1 MIIKGIT
8 GIFVGPKRRPKQ
20 YRAVDAPYAVGGN
33 AGFYIA
39 SRPRPYPL
47 TAPQRRVRD
56 AAKECG
62 IHKGI
67 SKRELMTAMTEC
79 VGPRMRRGG

>member
-8 GIFVGPKRRPKQ
+8 GIFVGPKRRPAQ
-20 YRAVDAPYAVGGN
+20 YRARDAAYPTGGN

-47 TAPQRRVRD
+47 TSQQRKVRD
-56 AAKECG
+56 TAKDCG
-62 IHKGI
+62 IQKGI
-67 SKRELMTAMTEC
+67 SKERLQTAMVEC
-79 VGPRMRRGG
+79 VGPRMRK

>member
-8 GIFVGPKRRPKQ
+8 GIFVGPKRRPRGYK
-20 YRAVDAPYAVGGN
+20 AVDAPYPVGGN

-47 TAPQRRVRD
+47 TAQQRRVRNV
-56 AAKECG
+56 ASECG
-62 IHKGI
+62 IRKGMD
-67 SKRELMTAMTEC
+67 KRSLMNAMVEC
-79 VGPRMRRGG
+79 VGPRMRKGG

>member
-1 MIIKGIT
+1 VIIKGIT
-8 GIFVGPKRRPKQ
+8 GIFVGPKRRPATYKA
-20 YRAVDAPYAVGGN
+20 RDAAYPTGGN

-47 TAPQRRVRD
+47 TTQQRKVRD
-56 AAKECG
+56 VAKSCG

-67 SKRELMTAMTEC
+67 SKSALQTAMVDC
-79 VGPRMRRGG
+79 VGPHMR

>member
-8 GIFVGPKRRPKQ
+8 GIFVGPKRRPKP
-20 YRAVDAPYAVGGN
+20 YRAVDAAYQTGGN

-47 TAPQRRVRD
+47 TSQQKKVKNVAR
-56 AAKECG
+56 ECG
-62 IHKGI
+62 VHAGI
-67 SKRELMTAMTEC
+67 SKRELQDKMKSC
-79 VGPRMRRGG
+79 VGPKMGGY

>member
-8 GIFVGPKRRPKQ
+8 GIFVGPKRRPRQ

-39 SRPRPYPL
+39 SRPRPYPR
-47 TAPQRRVRD
+47 TPQQRKVANV
-56 AAKECG
+56 AAECG
-62 IHKGI
+62 IRKGI
-67 SKRELMTAMTEC
+67 DKRALMTAMTDC
-79 VGPRMRRGG
+79 VGPRMRKGG

>member
-20 YRAVDAPYAVGGN
+20 YRAVDAPYVVGGN

-39 SRPRPYPL
+39 SRPRPYPR
-47 TAPQRRVRD
+47 TMQQRKV
-56 AAKECG
+56 ANVASECG
-62 IHKGI
+62 IRKGMD
-67 SKRELMTAMTEC
+67 KRSLMTAMTDC
-79 VGPRMRRGG
+79 VGPRMRKG

>member
-39 SRPRPYPL
+39 SRPRPYPM
-47 TAPQRRVRD
+47 TPQQRKVGTVAR
-56 AAKECG
+56 ECG
-62 IHKGI
+62 IKKGMD
-67 SKRELMTAMTEC
+67 KRSLMTAMTEC
-79 VGPRMRRGG
+79 VGPHMRR